1 MTDEAKY
8 RRACEWLIVIAACI
22 GVVYFGATAHVWGPI
37 VDNMEC
43 GVPKVAKR
51 VQL

>member
-1 MTDEAKY
+1 MTISES
-8 RRACEWLIVIAACI
+8 ACVALIFVAMIAAI
-22 GVVYFGATAHVWGPI
+22 VTAPAWVDVV
-37 VDNMEC
+37 DSMEC